1 MSARASKSETPVR
14 EVPRDE
20 NADLPVR
27 TWWLGAL
34 GIALT
39 AIAMRFY
46 DIGLK
51 PFHHDESVNAYFLR
65 RLLEEGIFT
74 YDPSNYHGPTL
85 PYFSLVS
92 ASIFGLNTFALR
104 LVPILFGLAT
114 IGIVLALCRR
124 LGSVGSLAAGSLM
137 AVSAGAV
144 FHSRY
149 FIHEM
154 MLVCFT
160 VALVASVLR
169 FLERRDGLW
178 LIPAGISAALIF
190 ATKETCIITLGV
202 LLIASGMMLIER
214 RLRPSGPVTPWSP
227 VEKRRLPWAGAIAAA
242 LTIFVS
248 VAFYSSFFSHAQG
261 VKDSLETFA
270 IWAKTGEQH
279 HVHPWYQHLKWLWKA
294 ESAILLLAFGGSL
307 AVLRRGENRF
317 VLFGALWG
325 WGTLAAYSLV
335 PYKTPWL
342 SLNALIPLTLVAGY
356 AVQIF
361 HRSFGRVAAWSVLG
375 VALVTTLYQSVQV
388 NFVRYDD
395 ETVPYVYAP
404 TGREF
409 LEMMDQ
415 VERIG
420 RRMGTGTQTGVTVV
434 YPDYWPM
441 PWYLRSY
448 PKAGFW
454 GQMVDTTEPV
464 LIGSE
469 AQRDELESRY
479 GDRYVRIRSYK
490 VRNGLDAVL
499 FVRKDLFDRP
509 LNPE

>member
-1 MSARASKSETPVR
+1 MPPRGALR
-14 EVPRDE
+14 EKIAEPSS
-20 NADLPVR
+20 R
-27 TWWLGAL
+27 TWWAAAAAISLAA
-34 GIALT
+34 IAL
-39 AIAMRFY
+39 RVY

-51 PFHHDESVNAYFLR
+51 PLHHDEGVNAYFLR
-65 RLLEEGIFT
+65 RLIEEGIFR

-85 PYFSLVS
+85 PYLSLLS

-104 LVPILFGLAT
+104 LVPILFGLGT
-114 IGIVLALCRR
+114 VVLALVLCWR
-124 LGSVGSLAAGSLM
+124 LGRFGSLAAGALM
-137 AVSAGAV
+137 ALSAGAV

-154 MLVCFT
+154 MLVFFT
-160 VALVASVLR
+160 LALVVSMLR

-178 LIPAGISAALIF
+178 LLPAGISAALIF
-190 ATKETCIITLGV
+190 ATKETCIITFGV
-202 LLIASGMMLIER
+202 LLIASVILLIDR
-214 RLRPSGPVTPWSP
+214 RIRPPARGDTTPTWAP
-227 VEKRRLPWAGAIAAA
+227 AEKRRA
-242 LTIFVS
+242 LWGGVTAVVLMVLVS
-248 VAFYSSFFSHAQG
+248 VVFYSSFFSHAQG

-279 HVHPWYQHLKWLWKA
+279 HVHPWYQHLMWLWRA

-307 AVLRRGENRF
+307 AVLRRGADRF
-317 VLFGALWG
+317 VLFCALWG

-342 SLNALIPLTLVAGY
+342 TLNALIPLTLVAGY
-356 AVQIF
+356 AVEIIN
-361 HRSFGRVAAWSVLG
+361 RRFGRPAASAVLA
-375 VALVTTLYQSVQV
+375 VALVTTLYQSIQI
-388 NFVRYDD
+388 NFIRYDD
-395 ETVPYVYAP
+395 ETIPYVYAP

-409 LEMMDQ
+409 HELMDQ
-415 VERIG
+415 VGRVG

-441 PWYLRSY
+441 PWYLRDY

-469 AQRDELESRY
+469 SQREELEARY
-479 GDRYVRIRSYK
+479 GDRYIRIRSYK

-499 FVRKDLFDRP
+499 YVRRDVFSSP
-509 LNPE
+509 LNPEE